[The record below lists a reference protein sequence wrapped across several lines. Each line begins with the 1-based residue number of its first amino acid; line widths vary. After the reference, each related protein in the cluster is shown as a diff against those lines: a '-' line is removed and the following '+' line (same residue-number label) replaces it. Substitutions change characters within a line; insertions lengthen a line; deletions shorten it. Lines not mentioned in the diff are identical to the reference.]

1 MRNSSI
7 RRNPAEIVYAAV
19 SSTKN
24 FFKETKVCWRKT
36 APLSKLSRKRKSSGL
51 NWLQNVITVKVRISR
66 LLGIRKLFLM
76 MMLERE
82 LKVWHLDFASAE
94 AFLAPISLRKLS
106 AAPKCICVS
115 LHFREILDPR
125 LVINLGKCHQ
135 GDRSGSRRKF
145 GKCNTCPKIICAHI
159 VWK

>member
-7 RRNPAEIVYAAV
+7 RRNPAEIVFY
-19 SSTKN
+19 KN

-135 GDRSGSRRKF
+135 GDRSQEENLG
-145 GKCNTCPKIICAHI
+145 NVIHVQKIISAHI